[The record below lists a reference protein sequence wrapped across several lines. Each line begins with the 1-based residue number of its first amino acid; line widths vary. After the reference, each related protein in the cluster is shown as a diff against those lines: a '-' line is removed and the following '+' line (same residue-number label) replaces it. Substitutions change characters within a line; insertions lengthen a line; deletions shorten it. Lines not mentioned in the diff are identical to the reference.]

1 MSNLIPSRVAAIIY
15 ALVVVV
21 FGVNHFMN
29 ADKMGGAVPS
39 YMPGSGTIWIYITGG
54 AFVAAGLAII
64 INKFAKIAC
73 YLLALMLLIF
83 VFGIHLQ
90 MAMSSEEMIKTMGM
104 TNLLKDLALAMGAI
118 LIGNMSK

>member
-15 ALVVVV
+15 ALVMVV

-29 ADKMGGAVPS
+29 ADKMGGAVPT

-54 AFVAAGLAII
+54 AFIAAALAII
-64 INKFAKIAC
+64 INKFAKVAC
-73 YLLALMLLIF
+73 YLLALLLLIF

-90 MAMSSEEMIKTMGM
+90 GVMGNDEMVKMMSMA
-104 TNLLKDLALAMGAI
+104 NLLKDTGLAMGAI